1 MQSSP
6 PLSPSNKRIRRFLHL
21 IILASLLV
29 ASFSPVTASTPITGT
44 SPSNTTTDPLGQFA
58 CTQKNQTQS
67 LHWVYLPLVLYGI
80 EQVGPEPPVSTLIT
94 PESGGKLISYDGKVT
109 ATVPPGAVTSDV
121 TLTYTPRSAP
131 DNLPDDLVYANTSFT
146 LDAVD
151 AYGQPV
157 PQFEKPFLL
166 VVAYEDEDWQSTYIE
181 NEEDLN
187 LYWWDGEEW
196 QPMLPCTDCE
206 HDLHGNT
213 FLVFLDHLS
222 RSAIFGRSGLWLT
235 PSATPTDSLTQS
247 PTSTLTITDT
257 PTGTATFTPMQTNTP
272 PFTAT
277 FTPTPTNT
285 PTGTITFTLTPT
297 NTPTNTATFTPLPT
311 NTPTGTATFTPMQT
325 NTPTGTAT
333 FTPTATNTPTSTS
346 TYAPTATNTPTSTNT
361 FTPTATNTPTSTNTF
376 TPTATNTSTSTA
388 TFTPTP
394 TNTSTSTATFTSTA
408 TNTPTNTATFTST
421 PNSIPPG
428 EPAFEI
434 DYESESREVVQGDS
448 VEYTITVNSINGFD
462 DEVILSVDGLPENTF
477 AEWNANTILT
487 TASSVLTINTTKDT
501 PVGEYQLTI
510 TGSRGGKSQEI
521 TIGLTIQQD
530 KLLIEDHCGTIT
542 ENETWEAGVVHRITC
557 DVEVDSGVTLT
568 LQGGAIVKFMAG
580 LSLVVNGD
588 LISQGADTYPIYF
601 TSIKDDSVGG
611 DSNGDGDGSL
621 PALGDWNEIRVN
633 GGSATFVHTKILY
646 RGGGQGNL
654 RINGGNSYVLNHA
667 LIR

>member
-1 MQSSP
+1 MPSSP

-272 PFTAT
+272 
-277 FTPTPTNT
+277 
-285 PTGTITFTLTPT
+285 
-297 NTPTNTATFTPLPT
+297 
-311 NTPTGTATFTPMQT
+311 
-325 NTPTGTAT
+325 TGTAT

-346 TYAPTATNTPTSTNT
+346 TYAPTATNTPTSTNTFTPTATNTPTSTNTFTPTATNTPTSTNT